1 MYNRPITVKIMKLFR
16 QVFHFLLQENLTN
29 VLNFTEANNT
39 IQRSSGEINAAAGAS
54 SASAE
59 TEVRQL
65 KEEIAVLH
73 RVVAGRWLIEIYNN

>member
-1 MYNRPITVKIMKLFR
+1 MYNRPITVKIMKLFW
-16 QVFHFLLQENLTN
+16 QVVHFLLQEKLTN
-29 VLNFTEANNT
+29 ILNFTEANNT

-73 RVVAGRWLIEIYNN
+73 RVVAGRWLIDL